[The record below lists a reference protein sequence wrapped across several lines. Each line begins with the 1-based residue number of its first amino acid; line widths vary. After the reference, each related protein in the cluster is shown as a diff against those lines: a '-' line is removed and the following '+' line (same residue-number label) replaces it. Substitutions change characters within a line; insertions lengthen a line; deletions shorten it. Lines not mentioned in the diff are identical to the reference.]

1 MLLDGDITFINEEFY
16 ADTVTPA
23 QLDTFLADGWRHFG
37 TNFFRYSLGI
47 YEFDIRLVIPLR
59 IRLSQFS
66 LSKSQRRVL
75 RDNTDV
81 QVSIQPTEITDESVA
96 LFERHKTRFRSGVP
110 DSIYDFLSDDP
121 ARVPCEGR
129 EISVRLD
136 GRLIAASYFDVAET
150 AVSAIYG
157 MFDPD
162 LASRSLGIF
171 TMLKEIE
178 FAKDAGKELY
188 YQGYSYEGPSFYDY
202 KKRFRGTESFDWKG
216 NWKPFC
222 AREELTAD
230 AADEAEKKD
239 LKN

>member
-1 MLLDGDITFINEEFY
+1 VLLDGDITFIHEEFY
-16 ADTVTPA
+16 TDTVTPA
-23 QLDTFLADGWRHFG
+23 QLDTLLADGWRHFG
-37 TNFFRYSLGI
+37 TNFFRYSLGV

-59 IRLSQFS
+59 VRLSKFS

-75 RDNTDV
+75 RDNADV
-81 QVSIQPTEITDESVA
+81 EVSIRPIEITGESVT

-129 EISVRLD
+129 EVLVRLD

-150 AVSAIYG
+150 GVSAIYG

-162 LASRSLGIF
+162 LPQRSLGIF
-171 TMLKEIE
+171 TMLTEIE
-178 FAKDAGKELY
+178 FAADAGKELY

-216 NWKPFC
+216 NWKPFGVG
-222 AREELTAD
+222 EELTTDNTDDAD
-230 AADEAEKKD
+230 KS
-239 LKN
+239 